1 MNNTIQSFK
10 IFISFFLL
18 FLCTSCETKNV
29 KDIPFNQ
36 FKDVYQ
42 VYGKKLNVDT
52 YKFSTYGKML
62 LFEKEEY
69 IIRENFKSESLID
82 KIYYTK
88 DSLISLVKF
97 GQGPN
102 ENLSSRIMQKHSD
115 TCFSI
120 FDGKRKTILFK
131 DISGNTLFES
141 KFSELFFSAIQTND
155 GYLATGIFDKQN
167 KHRYILYDQKGNKI
181 QSFGYYP
188 QEEEEIDI
196 TSKNLAYQ
204 GSLVYN
210 KTLNRFLSTTN
221 NGCVLELYQL
231 GEKPYLIQGY
241 YDILPVYAPHKTKKI
256 DGVRYGDDNQCGYID
271 LYATEQYVYGL
282 YSGKKLEN
290 RTTQGLV
297 DAIQTNH
304 ILIYDW
310 NGNCVCRLVT
320 DKPLFNIC
328 VSQDNQELI
337 ALGWEDDYYLYSFDL
352 SEVNLSNN

>member
-18 FLCTSCETKNV
+18 FLCTSCDTKNG

-88 DSLISLVKF
+88 DSLVSLVKF

-120 FDGKRKTILFK
+120 FDGKRKTIFFK

-141 KFSELFFSAIQTND
+141 KFSELFFLLYKPMMVIWLQGFLINRISTDIYYTIKK
-155 GYLATGIFDKQN
+155 GIKFNHLDT
-167 KHRYILYDQKGNKI
+167 I
-181 QSFGYYP
+181 
-188 QEEEEIDI
+188 
-196 TSKNLAYQ
+196 
-204 GSLVYN
+204 
-210 KTLNRFLSTTN
+210 
-221 NGCVLELYQL
+221 
-231 GEKPYLIQGY
+231 
-241 YDILPVYAPHKTKKI
+241 HKK
-256 DGVRYGDDNQCGYID
+256 R
-271 LYATEQYVYGL
+271 
-282 YSGKKLEN
+282 
-290 RTTQGLV
+290 R
-297 DAIQTNH
+297 
-304 ILIYDW
+304 
-310 NGNCVCRLVT
+310 
-320 DKPLFNIC
+320 
-328 VSQDNQELI
+328 
-337 ALGWEDDYYLYSFDL
+337 
-352 SEVNLSNN
+352 